1 MNVKVAAIQCA
12 FSDSEEEN
20 VLKITS
26 YVKEAASK
34 GAQIILPPE
43 LFQGYYFCRH
53 EDEKFFLRAQS
64 VNESR
69 ILKHFSSLAAQLG
82 VAIPVSFFEK
92 DGPHF
97 YNSLVMMDA
106 DGKNLGL
113 YRKSHIPDGPGYEE
127 KFYFKPGN
135 TGFQVWNTRFAK
147 VGVGICWDQ
156 WFPETARSLVLKG
169 AQILFYPT
177 AIGSEPKD
185 PSLDTRL
192 PWRRA
197 MIGHAVSNCTAV
209 VAANRIGTEEGQSF
223 YGNSFISD
231 HQGSFLAEYKDSE
244 EGVLI
249 SDIDLAKQA
258 KYQAAFGFFRDRRP
272 ELYEEI
278 VKR

>member
-1 MNVKVAAIQCA
+1 MKVTVAAIQCA
-12 FSDSEEEN
+12 LSDSEEEN

-26 YVKEAASK
+26 LVKDAAGK

-53 EDEKFFLRAQS
+53 EDEKFFSRAQTVS
-64 VNESR
+64 ESR
-69 ILKHFSSLAAQLG
+69 ILRHFSSLASSLG

-92 DGPHF
+92 DGPHYF
-97 YNSLVMMDA
+97 NSLVMLDS

-113 YRKSHIPDGPGYEE
+113 YRKSHIPAGPGYEE

-135 TGFQVWNTRFAK
+135 TGFKVWNTRFAK
-147 VGVGICWDQ
+147 IGVGVCWDQ
-156 WFPETARSLVLKG
+156 WFPEVARALVLKG

-177 AIGSEPKD
+177 AIGSEPHD
-185 PSLDTRL
+185 PNLDTRL

-209 VAANRIGTEEGQSF
+209 VAANRIGTEESQKF
-223 YGNSFISD
+223 YGHSFVAD
-231 HQGSFLAEYKDSE
+231 HKGDLLAEFKDKE

-249 SDIDLAKQA
+249 SKLDLEAQS

-272 ELYEEI
+272 ELYEDL
-278 VKR
+278 VKC